1 MSISSSSVDHI
12 VDRRRMRRQVTFWR
26 AAAFVILALAII
38 SLGWRFSGLPTGS
51 RLQSHIARVAIAGLI
66 TGDEASLKV
75 IREIRDSNAKAVLL
89 SISSPGGTTV
99 GAERLYEELRRLA
112 AKKPVVAV
120 VGTMAASGAYIAAIG
135 SDRIFAEGNSLVGSI
150 GVLVQYPNFAGLL
163 DKIGVKYEAIK
174 SSPLKAVPNGFEPT
188 SEDAR
193 AAMAALVND
202 SFDWF
207 KKLVKERRS
216 LSDNELAA
224 VDDGRV
230 FTGRQ
235 GLSLKLVDALG
246 GEREAVA
253 WLESEKG
260 VAKDL
265 PILDWK
271 PDRDLGSLPFFN
283 SAAAIADWLG
293 LSNLGA
299 FLRQSEL
306 AGETQL
312 LDGLVSIWQLPN
324 RD

>member
-1 MSISSSSVDHI
+1 
-12 VDRRRMRRQVTFWR
+12 MRRQVTFWR
-26 AAAFVILALAII
+26 AAAFVVLALAVIG
-38 SLGWRFSGLPTGS
+38 LGWRFSGLPTGS
-51 RLQSHIARVAIAGLI
+51 RLQSHIARVAITGII
-66 TGDEASLKV
+66 TGDEASLKM

-99 GAERLYEELRRLA
+99 GSVLLYDELRRLA
-112 AKKPVVAV
+112 ETKPVVAI
-120 VGTMAASGAYIAAIG
+120 VGTMAASGAYIAALG

-207 KKLVKERRS
+207 KKLVKDRRS
-216 LSDNELAA
+216 LSEGELAA

-235 GLSLKLVDALG
+235 GLSLKLIDALG

-271 PDRDLGSLPFFN
+271 PDRDLGGLPFFN

-299 FLRQSEL
+299 LLRQSEF
-306 AGETQL
+306 AGESQL

>member
-1 MSISSSSVDHI
+1 MSISSSSADYV
-12 VDRRRMRRQVTFWR
+12 VDRRRIRRQVTFWR

-38 SLGWRFSGLPTGS
+38 GLGWRFSGLATGS
-51 RLQSHIARVAIAGLI
+51 RLQSHIARVTISGLI
-66 TGDEASLKV
+66 TGDEASLKM
-75 IREIRDSNAKAVLL
+75 IRDIRDSNAKAVLL

-99 GAERLYEELRRLA
+99 GSEELYDELRRLA

-174 SSPLKAVPNGFEPT
+174 SSPLKAAPNGFEPT
-188 SEDAR
+188 SEEAH
-193 AAMAALVND
+193 AAMAALVAD

-207 KKLVKERRS
+207 KKLVKDRRS
-216 LSDNELAA
+216 LSDAELAA

-235 GLSLKLVDALG
+235 GLSLKLIDAIG
-246 GEREAVA
+246 GEREAIA

-260 VAKDL
+260 LAKDL
-265 PILDWK
+265 PVLDWK
-271 PDRDLGSLPFFN
+271 PDRNLGGLAFFD

-299 FLRQSEL
+299 LLRQSEL
-306 AGETQL
+306 AGAGQL

>member
-1 MSISSSSVDHI
+1 MSISSSSVDYI

-26 AAAFVILALAII
+26 AAAFVVLALAII
-38 SLGWRFSGLPTGS
+38 GLGWRFGGFPTGS
-51 RLQSHIARVAIAGLI
+51 RLQSHIARVAVTGLI
-66 TGDEASLKV
+66 TGDEASLKM

-174 SSPLKAVPNGFEPT
+174 SSPLKAAPNGFEPT

-207 KKLVKERRS
+207 KKLVKDRRS
-216 LSDNELAA
+216 LTDNELAA

-246 GEREAVA
+246 GEREAIA

-260 VAKDL
+260 VAKNL

-271 PDRDLGSLPFFN
+271 PDRDLGGLAFFN